1 MAACYAAAPRGPTNM
16 ATETIT
22 CPACGAEAASNA
34 GFCFKCG
41 KGFKGKYLLADGEAR
56 RMMER
61 GIVSPPMPATIARD
75 TIGAPGRR
83 QSVQYRAVPFR
94 AMLESNQGVETAANQ
109 LEAAINAHAA
119 KGWTFC
125 SVAQV
130 HALVQPGCLGG
141 LLGHSAVSVAH
152 DYIVF
157 SAPVSEE
164 LKTP

>member
-1 MAACYAAAPRGPTNM
+1 M

-34 GFCFKCG
+34 GFCLKCG
-41 KGFKGKYLLADGEAR
+41 KGFRGKYLLAEDEAR
-56 RMMER
+56 RMAER
-61 GIVSPPMPATIARD
+61 GIAAPPPIAAVNTPD
-75 TIGAPGRR
+75 LAGGTTGAPGRS
-83 QSVQYRAVPFR
+83 QTMQYRAVPFR
-94 AMLESNQGVETAANQ
+94 AVLESNQGVATAANQ

-130 HALVQPGCLGG
+130 HAVVQPGCLGS
-141 LLGHSAVSVAH
+141 LLGQRAVSVAH

-157 SAPVSEE
+157 SAPVSE
-164 LKTP
+164 KPQTP